1 LLIDH
6 ARRDRPQFIR
16 PQARLHP
23 FATLLLVT
31 LARLPLQVGDGV
43 TGPPLLDPHE
53 RAVVLEKEF
62 VGQRAT
68 ELLRA
73 PVKLRLLPTPNR
85 FSGSYES
92 QSVGERRRCSRRR
105 LSRARSFVSPRYCRR
120 RSRAFSR
127 SLLLI

>member
-1 LLIDH
+1 
-6 ARRDRPQFIR
+6 
-16 PQARLHP
+16 
-23 FATLLLVT
+23 
-31 LARLPLQVGDGV
+31 V
-43 TGPPLLDPHE
+43 TGPPLRDPHE
-53 RAVVLEKEF
+53 RAVVLEKEL

-73 PVKLRLLPTPNR
+73 PVKLRLLPPTPNR
-85 FSGSYES
+85 FSGSYEY

-105 LSRARSFVSPRYCRR
+105 LSRPRSFVSPRYCRR